1 MPKTTVNYQLNLP
14 KLFIILIVF
23 LLLISCASHSPAPVL
38 DKSGSFVNRP
48 KLHVVIP
55 GDTLFSIAWRYGLKY
70 ETLAKHNGISP
81 PYVIRPAQVIRLDVA
96 GSAAPTS
103 KKQQGG
109 GPVAGV
115 NSPLNGSAQKPTSTQ
130 KDRTIRQENKTLVMG
145 AETDKKQTWGA
156 PQWRWPVSGSLLS
169 SFQGTNALN
178 KGIDL
183 GGKLGEPVLAA
194 AGGQVVYSG
203 SGLRGYGKL
212 LIVKH
217 NETFLSAYAHNDRL
231 LVKEGEFVKAGQ
243 RIADMGSSGTDRV
256 RLHFEIRRD
265 GTPVDPLKFLP
276 RR

>member
-1 MPKTTVNYQLNLP
+1 MPRARFNYQVNPL
-14 KLFIILIVF
+14 KLFIILITCF
-23 LLLISCASHSPAPVL
+23 LFVACASHSPAPVI
-38 DKSGSFVNRP
+38 DRSKNFANRP
-48 KLHVVIP
+48 RTHVVIP

-70 ETLAKHNGISP
+70 EILAKHNGISP
-81 PYVIRPAQVIRLDVA
+81 PYTIRPSQVIRLDVV
-96 GSAAPTS
+96 APVTS
-103 KKQQGG
+103 LTAKQQAEKRVITAKPAVRGNNQKSTPTG
-109 GPVAGV
+109 KN
-115 NSPLNGSAQKPTSTQ
+115 NSV
-130 KDRTIRQENKTLVMG
+130 RQENKTV
-145 AETDKKQTWGA
+145 AAKSKTDKTQAWSA
-156 PQWRWPVSGSLLS
+156 PQWRWPVKGPLIS

-231 LVKEGEFVKAGQ
+231 LVKEGDFVKAGQ

-256 RLHFEIRRD
+256 KLHFEIRRD

>member
-1 MPKTTVNYQLNLP
+1 MSEAPFNYQIKSS
-14 KLFIILIVF
+14 KLFIILIAS
-23 LLLISCASHSPAPVL
+23 LLFVACVSHNSAPVV
-38 DKSGSFVNRP
+38 DKSKTIGNRP
-48 KLHVVIP
+48 AAHVVIP

-70 ETLAKHNGISP
+70 EVLAKHNGISS
-81 PYVIRPAQVIRLDVA
+81 PYLIRPAQVIRLDVA
-96 GSAAPTS
+96 DVRAHTGVSKQTIYKTPTPNQS
-103 KKQQGG
+103 SWGRNPK
-109 GPVAGV
+109 
-115 NSPLNGSAQKPTSTQ
+115 SISAQQADQNRK
-130 KDRTIRQENKTLVMG
+130 ENKTAVKSNSDSKIN
-145 AETDKKQTWGA
+145 AFGA
-156 PQWRWPVSGSLLS
+156 PQWRWPVNGPLLS
-169 SFQGTNALN
+169 SFQGNNALN

-217 NETFLSAYAHNDRL
+217 NETLLSAYAHNDRL
-231 LVKEGEFVKAGQ
+231 LVKEGDFVKAGQ

-256 RLHFEIRRD
+256 KLHFEIRRD